1 MPKISSPKAN
11 QYKQYTMTKK
21 ETSKSEN
28 QNIGRKNIREL
39 EYQTL
44 KKNFLMFW
52 CSDILPTDLLVSGY
66 AFDLF
71 GILVIRICDLF
82 VICNLL
88 LVI

>member
-1 MPKISSPKAN
+1 
-11 QYKQYTMTKK
+11 MTKK

-28 QNIGRKNIREL
+28 QDIGRKNIRGS
-39 EYQTL
+39 EYQAL
-44 KKNFLMFW
+44 RKNFLMFW

-71 GILVIRICDLF
+71 GISVIRICDLF

-88 LVI
+88 FGIYSFWLL